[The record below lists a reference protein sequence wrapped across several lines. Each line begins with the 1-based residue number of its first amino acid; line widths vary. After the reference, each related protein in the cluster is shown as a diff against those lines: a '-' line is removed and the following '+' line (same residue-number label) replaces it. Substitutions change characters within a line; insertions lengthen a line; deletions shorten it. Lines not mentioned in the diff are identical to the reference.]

1 MGRGP
6 TVDDR
11 ALAAHISHICGA
23 APSEISPSSHGP
35 RYRVQHA
42 LYYSKKMCGCPLTSS
57 LPPHK
62 TISIRSQHHAPPWP
76 RFARRL
82 TPVGRELGLV
92 SDVRWRRYE
101 MKRSTLDSEQARL
114 HATWVSPESLT
125 VEEAENVLGQPLRK
139 ARPPHADA
147 PRSLPPLVPDPRARA
162 RVLARVAL
170 QVELGPSLLP
180 RHGRV
185 ARLHGGAARPRGA
198 RRPSTAEGCKQRLA
212 PLRAAPARGT
222 AAWGVGYADEPRPLW
237 PFLLP
242 QAHHADKAIR
252 LQFRPGR

>member
-1 MGRGP
+1 MFNQR
-6 TVDDR
+6 D
-11 ALAAHISHICGA
+11 IENYF
-23 APSEISPSSHGP
+23 SE
-35 RYRVQHA
+35 
-42 LYYSKKMCGCPLTSS
+42 L
-57 LPPHK
+57 
-62 TISIRSQHHAPPWP
+62 ISILGYKPTKQGAEARTRQVDFNLIYRHDEDLGTRARTVREKKYSREALV
-76 RFARRL
+76 ARR
-82 TPVGRELGLV
+82 T
-92 SDVRWRRYE
+92 S
-101 MKRSTLDSEQARL
+101 AR
-114 HATWVSPESLT
+114 AR
-125 VEEAENVLGQPLRK
+125 QPLRK

-162 RVLARVAL
+162 RVLARMAL

>member
-1 MGRGP
+1 MSA
-6 TVDDR
+6 
-11 ALAAHISHICGA
+11 ALPPYPPAS
-23 APSEISPSSHGP
+23 P
-35 RYRVQHA
+35 RYKCLVERMFNQRDIENYFSE
-42 LYYSKKMCGCPLTSS
+42 L
-57 LPPHK
+57 
-62 TISIRSQHHAPPWP
+62 ISILGYKPTKQGAEARTRQVDFNLIYRHDEDLGTRARTVREKKYSREALV
-76 RFARRL
+76 ARR
-82 TPVGRELGLV
+82 T
-92 SDVRWRRYE
+92 S
-101 MKRSTLDSEQARL
+101 AR
-114 HATWVSPESLT
+114 AR
-125 VEEAENVLGQPLRK
+125 QPLRK

-162 RVLARVAL
+162 RVLARMAL

-252 LQFRPGR
+252 LQFRPGC